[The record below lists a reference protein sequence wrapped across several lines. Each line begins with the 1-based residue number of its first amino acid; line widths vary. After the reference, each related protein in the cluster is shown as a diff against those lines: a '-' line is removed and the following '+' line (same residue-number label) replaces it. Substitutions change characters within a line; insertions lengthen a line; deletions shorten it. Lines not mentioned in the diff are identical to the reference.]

1 MTEPRSKAQPGA
13 QPLPPKTRKRTVLA
27 ALLVLSVFTL
37 AVVEVALR
45 IALPTADFL
54 QADLR
59 DDPVLGLMIA
69 PHDNGHDA
77 NGFRNASVP
86 TQTDILAVGD
96 SFTYG
101 YNAPRSSSWPGHLQ
115 RITGQSVYNT
125 GVGGFGPLQ
134 ELHVTQ
140 QWAPKLKP
148 KTVVMAIFLGNDITD
163 AYNLAQSR
171 THWHPWRITARPP
184 EARTALDE
192 LADREWAEQES
203 KRFAAPLRDWLSL
216 HSMTYSVLRTTV
228 LTPLA
233 AMRASKQVAAAD
245 PNDKMPWLDAQNPA
259 QNTVFNA
266 RQRLMA
272 LDPAQTETQEGLQ
285 ITERALQ
292 AMQAQ
297 ATAQGYRLVVALI
310 PTKERAHCKRLLSAG
325 VTLPPTHARLCEV
338 EPQVTRRLMAAAA
351 AAGITT
357 VDTSVALIDAVM
369 AKRVLYL
376 KNEDAHPNAD
386 GYEVIAGEI
395 ARALKR

>member
-1 MTEPRSKAQPGA
+1 MTEPRSKAQPAA

-27 ALLVLSVFTL
+27 ALLMLSVFTL

-45 IALPTADFL
+45 IALPPADFL

-69 PHDNGHDA
+69 PHNNGHDA

-86 TQTDILAVGD
+86 AQTDILAVGD

-101 YNAPRSSSWPGHLQ
+101 YNAPRSSSWPGHL
-115 RITGQSVYNT
+115 
-125 GVGGFGPLQ
+125 
-134 ELHVTQ
+134 
-140 QWAPKLKP
+140 P

-171 THWHPWRITARPP
+171 THWHAWRITARP
-184 EARTALDE
+184 AGSKTALDE
-192 LADREWAEQES
+192 LADHEWAEQES

-245 PNDKMPWLDAQNPA
+245 PNDKMPWLDAQTPT
-259 QNTVFNA
+259 QSTIFNG

-297 ATAQGYRLVVALI
+297 ATAQGYRLVVAFI
-310 PTKERAHCKRLLSAG
+310 PTKERAHCQRLLSAG

-338 EPQVTRRLMAAAA
+338 EPQVTQWLMAAAA

-357 VDTSVALIDAVM
+357 VDTSAALIDAVM

>member
-1 MTEPRSKAQPGA
+1 MTEPRSKAQPA
-13 QPLPPKTRKRTVLA
+13 TQPLPPKTRKRTVLA
-27 ALLVLSVFTL
+27 ALLVLSVLTL
-37 AVVEVALR
+37 ALVEVALR

-69 PHDNGHDA
+69 PHNNGHDA

-86 TQTDILAVGD
+86 AQTDILAVGD

-101 YNAPRSSSWPGHLQ
+101 YNAPRGGAWPAHLQ
-115 RITGQSVYNT
+115 RLTGQTVYNA

-140 QWAPKLKP
+140 QQAPKLKP

-171 THWHPWRITARPP
+171 EHWHPWRITARP
-184 EARTALDE
+184 AGSKTALDE

-203 KRFAAPLRDWLSL
+203 KRFAAPLRDWLSM
-216 HSMTYSVLRTTV
+216 HSMTYGVLRTTV

-233 AMRASKQVAAAD
+233 AMRASKQVTAAD
-245 PNDKMPWLDAQNPA
+245 PNDKMPWTDVQAPA
-259 QNTVFNA
+259 QSTIFNA

-297 ATAQGYRLVVALI
+297 ATAQGYHLVVAFI
-310 PTKERAHCKRLLSAG
+310 PTKERAHCKRLLDAG
-325 VTLPPTHARLCEV
+325 VALPPTHARLCEV
-338 EPQVTRRLMAAAA
+338 EPQVTQRLMAAARRLA
-351 AAGITT
+351 SPRWTH
-357 VDTSVALIDAVM
+357 
-369 AKRVLYL
+369 RW
-376 KNEDAHPNAD
+376 
-386 GYEVIAGEI
+386 
-395 ARALKR
+395 R

>member
-1 MTEPRSKAQPGA
+1 MAAPE
-13 QPLPPKTRKRTVLA
+13 PKTRKRTVLA

-45 IALPTADFL
+45 IALPPADFL

-59 DDPVLGLMIA
+59 EDPVLGLMIA
-69 PHDNGHDA
+69 PHNNGHDA

-86 TQTDILAVGD
+86 AKTDILAVGD

-101 YNAPRSSSWPGHLQ
+101 YNAPRSGSWPGHLQ
-115 RITGQSVYNT
+115 RLTGQTVYNT

-140 QWAPKLKP
+140 QQAPKLQP
-148 KTVVMAIFLGNDITD
+148 KTVVMAIFLGNDIID

-171 THWHPWRITARPP
+171 THWHPWRITARP
-184 EARTALDE
+184 AGAKTALDE

-203 KRFAAPLRDWLSL
+203 QRFGAPLRDWLSM

-233 AMRASKQVAAAD
+233 ATRASKQVAAAD
-245 PNDKMPWLDAQNPA
+245 PNDKMLWLDASMATADANLAGPQS
-259 QNTVFNA
+259 TIFNA

-272 LDPAQTETQEGLQ
+272 LDPATTETQEGLQ

-292 AMQAQ
+292 AMQAE
-297 ATAQGYRLVVALI
+297 ATKHGYRLVVTFI
-310 PTKERAHCKRLLSAG
+310 PTKERAHCKRLLEAG

-338 EPQVTRRLMAAAA
+338 EPQVTQRLMASAT

-357 VDTSVALIDAVM
+357 VDTSGALVAAVM
-369 AKRVLYL
+369 GKRVLYL
-376 KNEDAHPNAD
+376 RNEDAHPNTD

-395 ARALKR
+395 AKVLKH

>member
-1 MTEPRSKAQPGA
+1 MIEPRSKVQTAA

-27 ALLVLSVFTL
+27 ALLVLSVLTL

-45 IALPTADFL
+45 IALPPADFL

-69 PHDNGHDA
+69 SYNNGHDA

-86 TQTDILAVGD
+86 AQTDILAVGD

-101 YNAPRSSSWPGHLQ
+101 YNAPSSSSWPAQLQ
-115 RITGQSVYNT
+115 RITSRSVYNA

-134 ELHVTQ
+134 EMVVTQ
-140 QWAPKLKP
+140 RLAPKLKP

-171 THWHPWRITARPP
+171 EHWHGWRITARP
-184 EARTALDE
+184 AGSKTALDE

-203 KRFAAPLRDWLSL
+203 KRFAAPLRDWLSM
-216 HSMTYSVLRTTV
+216 HCMTYGVLRTTV

-233 AMRASKQVAAAD
+233 AMRAGKQLAAHD
-245 PNDKMPWLDAQNPA
+245 PSDKMPWVDPQGGA

-272 LDPAQTETQEGLQ
+272 LDPSSTESDEGLR
-285 ITERALQ
+285 ITERALH
-292 AMQAQ
+292 AMQLDAKRMGYHLLV
-297 ATAQGYRLVVALI
+297 ATI
-310 PTKERAHCKRLLSAG
+310 PTKERAHCQRLAATQT
-325 VTLPPTHARLCEV
+325 TLPPTHARLCEV
-338 EPQVTRRLMAAAA
+338 EPQVTQRLLGAAA
-351 AAGITT
+351 AAGIQT
-357 VDTSVALIDAVM
+357 VDTAPALISAVM

-376 KNEDAHPNAD
+376 KNEDAHPNAA
-386 GYEVIAGEI
+386 GYEVIAAEI
-395 ARALKR
+395 AKALSP